1 MGLRF
6 YDSICRQILPL
17 VLLSVFPGLGY
28 LWLGWLNG
36 VVGPAVG
43 WYGAILAASLWG
55 LVLDRRYRRG
65 GLAQQEKARHYR
77 QVMGFFYVL
86 MALWALIFVLYCR
99 ETRGHL
105 DYIAIFTQI
114 GATTVVATFLYPDPR
129 LYRPGIPL
137 MMAFLVVYFATID
150 AWYGRVLAVFA
161 TILGG
166 VLLYGAERS
175 YRLLDRIHRQ
185 ATHDLLTGLP
195 NRQWFATRLEQSM
208 TDLNRLGGYSALMLI
223 DLDHFKTVNDSLGHE
238 TGDGLLR
245 EVARRLR
252 DELPPDC
259 HPARLGGDEFIVIL
273 HRMLELDEGERQAVQ
288 IADRLL
294 EVLKQTYVV
303 RGHHIFIS
311 GSIGVRFFSGLD
323 RDAGRL
329 IREADIAMYEA
340 KAAGRDGVIFFTPE
354 MSRRVRRHLEIERLI
369 HFGLERR
376 EFRLVCQPIFDRGG
390 RPVGVEALARWDST
404 TLGPVSPLEFIP
416 VAEQTGLII
425 ELGDHLMEEAF
436 ALLHDWHD
444 QGLPLRHFA
453 INVSLRQFMH
463 QGFVKRVERLCE
475 RYLPPELCALVVFE
489 ITETVIS
496 QELDRVVKVMESLRA
511 LGIRLAMDDFGTGYS
526 ALGYLR
532 KLPVDE
538 LKIDRSFV
546 EDLETEA
553 ESRAMVTAIL
563 GIARFLHLE
572 VVAEGIESAAQ
583 LEFLHDNGCTLF
595 QGHHLT
601 APMAP
606 SACRDFLMKK
616 LGQATAVSENSG

>member
-36 VVGPAVG
+36 VAGPAVG
-43 WYGAILAASLWG
+43 WYGAILVASLWG

-65 GLAQQEKARHYR
+65 RLAQQEKARHYR

-114 GATTVVATFLYPDPR
+114 GATTVVATFLYHDPR

-137 MMAFLVVYFATID
+137 MMAFLVVYFAAID

-208 TDLNRLGGYSALMLI
+208 TDLSRLGGYSALMLI

-252 DELPPDC
+252 GELPPDC
-259 HPARLGGDEFIVIL
+259 HLARLGGDEFIVIL
-273 HRMLELDEGERQAVQ
+273 HRLLELDEGERRAVR
-288 IADRLL
+288 IAGRLL

-376 EFRLVCQPIFDRGG
+376 EFRLVCQPIFDREG

-425 ELGDHLMEEAF
+425 ELGDHLMEQAF
-436 ALLHDWHD
+436 ALLREWHD

-463 QGFVKRVERLCE
+463 QGFVGRVERLCE
-475 RYLPPELCALVVFE
+475 RYLPPELCALVIFE

-496 QELDRVVKVMESLRA
+496 EELGRVVKVMESLRA

-583 LEFLHDNGCTLF
+583 LEFLRDNGCTLF
-595 QGHHLT
+595 QGHHLA

-606 SACRDFLMKK
+606 PACRDFLMKK
-616 LGQATAVSENSG
+616 LGRSTAVSENSG